1 MARSLSTRGRFAL
14 AYLVLGA
21 AVGTGIGT
29 FIVLLQRPSPGP
41 PPAWSSWRP
50 AAASPRSQVLEI
62 ANHVG
67 SQYLLPSGG
76 PLAAVRIDGP
86 AVGKDLRAI
95 IVPAKSN
102 PQTLADFD
110 VYEKDKSVIFVLCGL
125 GTDCKISDGTPS
137 TTRGTVLRREAL
149 ELALY
154 TFEYVDS
161 IDNVLVFVPPAP
173 GEKKLT
179 STLFFHRGDLSSNLK
194 HPLRR
199 TLTSH
204 PPLPG
209 RIAAGEQ
216 ETVDSL
222 TGSTIYRY
230 VGILPANG
238 FGKVLVIQPPG

>member
-21 AVGTGIGT
+21 AVGTGIAM
-29 FIVLLQRPSPGP
+29 FIVLLQRPGPTP
-41 PPAWSSWRP
+41 PPPWSSWRP
-50 AAASPRSQVLEI
+50 AAASPRSQVQEI

-67 SQYLLPSGG
+67 SAYLLPSGD
-76 PLAAVRIDGP
+76 PLTAVRIGGP
-86 AVGKDLRAI
+86 SVGKDLRAI

-102 PQTLADFD
+102 PKTLADFD
-110 VYEKDKSVIFVLCGL
+110 VYDKDKSIIFLLCGL
-125 GTDCKISDGTPS
+125 GENCKISEGTPS
-137 TTRGTVLRREAL
+137 KARGTVLRREAL

-161 IDNVLVFVPPAP
+161 IDNVLVFVPPGP
-173 GEKKLT
+173 GENKLT
-179 STLFFHRGDLSSNLK
+179 STLFFHRGDLSSSLK

-199 TLTSH
+199 TLPH
-204 PPLPG
+204 DPPLPG

-216 ETVDSL
+216 ATVDSL

-230 VGILPANG
+230 VGVLPANG
-238 FGKVLVIQPPG
+238 FGRVLVIQPAG